1 MTTKEKMKMQ
11 MNSEFVRN
19 MMKQRNAGTEDCM
32 TSTELAREIGMPV
45 TDMHDILIEKKVLC
59 RKHRELRLTLKY
71 QERGYEKYRSCF
83 RYKKTGELKEI
94 VYPVWTEKGQRM
106 IKEKVNMERIVRILN
121 QSGLQTRQY
130 MDRKTGDQKVIN
142 SVVLKL
148 TDGTDTFLGEITGE
162 RAVNCPKYD
171 PQYIYKVQ
179 CSMVVREWNSQ
190 QTGEAMQATT
200 IYVDKI
206 NMV

>member
-1 MTTKEKMKMQ
+1 MGFCYQKNFSHPTLPVDEARFWALVRATKWGEAID
-11 MNSEFVRN
+11 EF
-19 MMKQRNAGTEDCM
+19 
-32 TSTELAREIGMPV
+32 
-45 TDMHDILIEKKVLC
+45 
-59 RKHRELRLTLKY
+59 
-71 QERGYEKYRSCF
+71 
-83 RYKKTGELKEI
+83 
-94 VYPVWTEKGQRM
+94 
-106 IKEKVNMERIVRILN
+106 
-121 QSGLQTRQY
+121 
-130 MDRKTGDQKVIN
+130 RKTGDQKVIN

-162 RAVNCPKYD
+162 RAVSCPKYD

-206 NMV
+206 NMM